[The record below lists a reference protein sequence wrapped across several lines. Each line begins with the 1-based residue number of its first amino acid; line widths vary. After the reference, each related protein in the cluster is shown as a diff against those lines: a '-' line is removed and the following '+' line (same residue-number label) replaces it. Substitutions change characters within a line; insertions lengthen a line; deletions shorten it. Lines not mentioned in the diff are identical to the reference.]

1 VLTCSEF
8 FSPLSLFVQFLF
20 FQIFETRISFGRIS
34 RLKLSG
40 RHDGDGDTFKAQNS
54 KRNSGFS
61 FFFFL
66 SKSKSKPRGNGKT
79 QWLLFCAELPM
90 KTFARAH
97 SRIGKQ
103 DLFHSGFMT
112 PAKLTSNLL

>member
-1 VLTCSEF
+1 MRCEVLTCSEF

-34 RLKLSG
+34 RSKLSG

-61 FFFFL
+61 FFFF
-66 SKSKSKPRGNGKT
+66 SFEIEIK
-79 QWLLFCAELPM
+79 AERERENTVATVLRRV
-90 KTFARAH
+90 TYENICTRALAH
-97 SRIGKQ
+97 R
-103 DLFHSGFMT
+103 
-112 PAKLTSNLL
+112 